1 MTRSAAGMTLVRR
14 ERHAPDYVLLLAV
27 AGLVAIGI
35 LMVYSSSAIRG
46 YVVADDTLAYVGPQ
60 ALWAALGAVALI
72 VTSRLDYRYWRLV
85 SIPLYLVAL
94 GLLVLV
100 LLPGVGRVVGGSAR
114 WLALGPLPPIH
125 PAEFA
130 KLALVIYLAH
140 WLATRGQRARG
151 FTSGMLPFLVITLPI
166 VGLIVREPDLGT
178 SAVVTVAAFIMY
190 FAAGAN
196 LLLLASLV
204 PVGLA
209 ALAYVISTNA
219 YQRDRIVGFLDPWS
233 DPRGLGFH
241 TIQGLLAL
249 GLGGVLGA
257 GLGSSVQVSGL
268 YLPNAWNDFIFAIV
282 GEELG
287 LAGGLFV
294 LALFLVVAYRGLR
307 VALGAPDTF
316 GGLLAAGITVWIT
329 VQAFVNIGVVV
340 ALLPVTGITLPFVSA
355 GGSSLM
361 VSLAAVGILLS
372 ISRET
377 APQRNWVDARAD
389 RGGRDRGTRV
399 PRPGRRSVASG
410 APGRA

>member
-1 MTRSAAGMTLVRR
+1 MRESVDIVRR

-35 LMVYSSSAIRG
+35 VMVYSSSAIRG
-46 YVVADDTLAYVGPQ
+46 YITADDTLTYVGPQ
-60 ALWAALGAVALI
+60 ALWAAVGAGVLI
-72 VTSRLDYRYWRLV
+72 LTSRLDYRYWRLLSV
-85 SIPLYLVAL
+85 PLYTIALVLL
-94 GLLVLV
+94 GLV

-114 WLALGPLPPIH
+114 WLALGPFPPLH

-140 WLATRGQRARG
+140 WMATRGQRIATFR
-151 FTSGMLPFLVITLPI
+151 SGLLPFLAIALPVVI
-166 VGLIVREPDLGT
+166 LILREPDLGT
-178 SAVVTVAAFIMY
+178 SAVVAAAALVLY

-196 LLLLASLV
+196 LVMLASLI
-204 PVGLA
+204 PIGIAAVG
-209 ALAYVISTNA
+209 YVISTNA
-219 YQRDRIVGFLDPWS
+219 YQRARIVGFLDPWS

-249 GLGGVLGA
+249 GMGGVLGT

-268 YLPNAWNDFIFAIV
+268 YLPNAWNDFIFAII

-287 LAGGLFV
+287 FAGGLLV
-294 LALFLVVAYRGLR
+294 IALFLIVAYRGLR

-316 GGLLAAGITVWIT
+316 GGLLAAGITVFIT

-340 ALLPVTGITLPFVSA
+340 SVLPVTGITLPFVSA

-372 ISRET
+372 ISRES
-377 APQRNWVDARAD
+377 APRRNWVHARAD

-399 PRPGRRSVASG
+399 PRPGRRPVASG

>member
-1 MTRSAAGMTLVRR
+1 MRESVDIVRR

-35 LMVYSSSAIRG
+35 VMVYSSSAIRG
-46 YVVADDTLAYVGPQ
+46 YVNADDTLAYVGPQ
-60 ALWAALGAVALI
+60 ALWAAVGAGVLI
-72 VTSRLDYRYWRLV
+72 LTSRLDYRYWRVLSV
-85 SIPLYLVAL
+85 PLYAMALV
-94 GLLVLV
+94 LLALV
-100 LLPGVGRVVGGSAR
+100 LLPGIGRVVGGSAR
-114 WLALGPLPPIH
+114 WLALGPFPPLH

-140 WLATRGQRARG
+140 WMATRGQRIATFR
-151 FTSGMLPFLVITLPI
+151 SGLLPFLAITLP
-166 VGLIVREPDLGT
+166 VELLILREPDLGT
-178 SAVVTVAAFIMY
+178 SAVVATAALVLY

-196 LLLLASLV
+196 LLMLASLI
-204 PVGLA
+204 PIGIAAVG
-209 ALAYVISTNA
+209 YVISTNA
-219 YQRDRIVGFLDPWS
+219 YQRARIVGFLDPWS

-249 GLGGVLGA
+249 GMGGLLGT

-268 YLPNAWNDFIFAIV
+268 YLPNAWNDFIFAII

-287 LAGGLFV
+287 FAGGLLV
-294 LALFLVVAYRGLR
+294 IALFLIVAYRGLR

-316 GGLLAAGITVWIT
+316 GGLLAAGITVFIT

-340 ALLPVTGITLPFVSA
+340 SVLPVTGITLPFVSA

-372 ISRET
+372 ISRES
-377 APQRNWVDARAD
+377 APRRNWVNARAD

-399 PRPGRRSVASG
+399 PRPGRRPVASG

>member
-1 MTRSAAGMTLVRR
+1 MSRERLDLVKR

-46 YVVADDTLAYVGPQ
+46 YIVADDTLAYVGPQ
-60 ALWAALGAVALI
+60 ALWVVLGGVALVI
-72 VTSRLDYRYWRLV
+72 TSRLDYRYGRVV
-85 SIPLYLVAL
+85 SIPLYGIALV
-94 GLLVLV
+94 LLVLV
-100 LLPGVGRVVGGSAR
+100 LLPGVGRVVGGAAR
-114 WLALGPLPPIH
+114 WLALGPLPPVH

-140 WLATRGQRARG
+140 WLATRGQRVSG
-151 FTSGMLPFLVITLPI
+151 FRTGILPFLVITLPI
-166 VGLIVREPDLGT
+166 VLLVVREPDLGT
-178 SAVVTVAAFIMY
+178 SAVLLGAATVMLFS
-190 FAAGAN
+190 AGAN
-196 LLLLASLV
+196 VLW
-204 PVGLA
+204 LA
-209 ALAYVISTNA
+209 ALAPAALAGIAWVISSNA
-219 YQRDRIVGFLDPWS
+219 YQRARIVGFLDPWS
-233 DPRGLGFH
+233 DPQGLGFH

-249 GLGGVLGA
+249 ALGGIVGS
-257 GLGSSVQVSGL
+257 GLGSSLQVAGL
-268 YLPNAWNDFIFAIV
+268 YLPNAWNDFIFAII

-287 LAGGLFV
+287 FAGGLLV
-294 LALFLVVAYRGLR
+294 IVLFLIVGYRGMR

-316 GGLLAAGITVWIT
+316 GGLLAAGITVVIV
-329 VQAFVNIGVVV
+329 VQAFVNIGVVL

-355 GGSSLM
+355 GGSSLI

-377 APQRNWVDARAD
+377 APRRNWVDARAD

-399 PRPGRRSVASG
+399 PRPGRRPVTSG

>member
-1 MTRSAAGMTLVRR
+1 VRDVEGVRR
-14 ERHAPDYVLLLAV
+14 DRHAPDYVLLLAV

-46 YVVADDTLAYVGPQ
+46 YVIADDTLAYVGPQ
-60 ALWAALGAVALI
+60 ALWAAIGGIALI
-72 VTSRLDYRYWRLV
+72 VTSRLDYRYWRVL
-85 SIPLYLVAL
+85 SIPLYVLAL
-94 GLLVLV
+94 ALLGLV
-100 LLPGVGRVVGGSAR
+100 LLPGVGRVVGGAAR
-114 WLALGPLPPIH
+114 WLALGPLPPVH

-140 WLATRGQRARG
+140 WMATRGQRISTFRAG
-151 FTSGMLPFLVITLPI
+151 LLPFLAITLP
-166 VGLIVREPDLGT
+166 VVVLILREPDLGT
-178 SAVVTVAAFIMY
+178 SAVVAGAAAILY

-196 LLLLASLV
+196 LIMLVSLI
-204 PVGLA
+204 PIGLA
-209 ALAYVISTNA
+209 GVGYLISTNA
-219 YQRDRIVGFLDPWS
+219 YQRARIVGFLDPWG

-249 GLGGVLGA
+249 GLGGVVGS

-268 YLPNAWNDFIFAIV
+268 YLPNAWNDFIFAII

-287 LAGGLFV
+287 FAGGLLV
-294 LALFLVVAYRGLR
+294 IVLFLIVAYRGLR

-316 GGLLAAGITVWIT
+316 GGLLAAGITVFIT
-329 VQAFVNIGVVV
+329 LQAFVNIGVVV
-340 ALLPVTGITLPFVSA
+340 SLLPVTGITLPFVSA
-355 GGSSLM
+355 GGSSLT

-372 ISRET
+372 ISRES
-377 APQRNWVDARAD
+377 APRRNWVHARAD

-399 PRPGRRSVASG
+399 PRPGRRPVASG

>member
-1 MTRSAAGMTLVRR
+1 MSRERLDLVKR

-46 YVVADDTLAYVGPQ
+46 YIVADDTLAYVGPQ
-60 ALWAALGAVALI
+60 ALWVVLGGVALVI
-72 VTSRLDYRYWRLV
+72 TSRLDYRYWRVV
-85 SIPLYLVAL
+85 SIPLYGIALV
-94 GLLVLV
+94 LLVLV
-100 LLPGVGRVVGGSAR
+100 LLPGVGRVVGGAAR
-114 WLALGPLPPIH
+114 WLALGPLPPVH

-140 WLATRGQRARG
+140 WLATRGQRVSG
-151 FTSGMLPFLVITLPI
+151 FRTGILPFLVITLPI
-166 VGLIVREPDLGT
+166 VLLVVREPDLGT
-178 SAVVTVAAFIMY
+178 SAVLLGAATVMLFS
-190 FAAGAN
+190 AGAN
-196 LLLLASLV
+196 VLW
-204 PVGLA
+204 LA
-209 ALAYVISTNA
+209 ALAPAALAGIAWVISSNA
-219 YQRDRIVGFLDPWS
+219 YQRARIVGFLDPWS
-233 DPRGLGFH
+233 DPQGLGFH

-249 GLGGVLGA
+249 ALGGIVGS
-257 GLGSSVQVSGL
+257 GLGSSLQVAGL
-268 YLPNAWNDFIFAIV
+268 YLPNAWNDFIFAII

-287 LAGGLFV
+287 FAGGLLV
-294 LALFLVVAYRGLR
+294 IVLFLIVGYRGMR

-316 GGLLAAGITVWIT
+316 GGLLAAGITVVIV
-329 VQAFVNIGVVV
+329 VQAFVNIGVVL

-355 GGSSLM
+355 GGSSLI

-377 APQRNWVDARAD
+377 APRRNWVDARAD

-399 PRPGRRSVASG
+399 PRPGRRPVASG

>member
-1 MTRSAAGMTLVRR
+1 MRESVDIVRR

-35 LMVYSSSAIRG
+35 VMVYSSSAIRG
-46 YVVADDTLAYVGPQ
+46 YITADDTLTYVGPQ
-60 ALWAALGAVALI
+60 ALWAAVGAGVLI
-72 VTSRLDYRYWRLV
+72 LTSRLDYRYWRLLSV
-85 SIPLYLVAL
+85 PLYAIALVLL
-94 GLLVLV
+94 GLV

-114 WLALGPLPPIH
+114 WLALGPFPPLH

-140 WLATRGQRARG
+140 WMATRGQRIATFR
-151 FTSGMLPFLVITLPI
+151 SGLLPFLAIALPVVI
-166 VGLIVREPDLGT
+166 LILREPDLGT
-178 SAVVTVAAFIMY
+178 SAVVAAAALVLY

-196 LLLLASLV
+196 LLMLASLI
-204 PVGLA
+204 PIGIAAVG
-209 ALAYVISTNA
+209 YVISTNA
-219 YQRDRIVGFLDPWS
+219 YQRARIVGFLDPWS

-249 GLGGVLGA
+249 GMGGVLGT

-268 YLPNAWNDFIFAIV
+268 YLPNAWNDFIFAII

-287 LAGGLFV
+287 FAGGLLV
-294 LALFLVVAYRGLR
+294 IALFLIVAYRGLR

-316 GGLLAAGITVWIT
+316 GGLLAAGITVFIT

-340 ALLPVTGITLPFVSA
+340 SVLPVTGITLPFVSA

-372 ISRET
+372 ISRES
-377 APQRNWVDARAD
+377 APRRNWVHARAD

-399 PRPGRRSVASG
+399 PRPGRRPVASG

>member
-1 MTRSAAGMTLVRR
+1 MRESVDVVRR

-35 LMVYSSSAIRG
+35 VMVYSSSAIRG
-46 YVVADDTLAYVGPQ
+46 YVNADDTLAYVGPQ
-60 ALWAALGAVALI
+60 ALWAAVGAGVLI
-72 VTSRLDYRYWRLV
+72 LTSRLDYRYWRVLSV
-85 SIPLYLVAL
+85 PLYAIALVLL
-94 GLLVLV
+94 GLV
-100 LLPGVGRVVGGSAR
+100 LLPGIGRVVGGSAR
-114 WLALGPLPPIH
+114 WLALGPFPPLH

-140 WLATRGQRARG
+140 WMATRGQRIATFR
-151 FTSGMLPFLVITLPI
+151 SGLLPFLAITLP
-166 VGLIVREPDLGT
+166 VVLLILREPDLGT
-178 SAVVTVAAFIMY
+178 SAVVATAALVLY

-196 LLLLASLV
+196 LLMLASLI
-204 PVGLA
+204 PIGIAAVG
-209 ALAYVISTNA
+209 YVISSNA
-219 YQRDRIVGFLDPWS
+219 YQRARIVGFLDPWS

-249 GLGGVLGA
+249 GMGGLLGT

-268 YLPNAWNDFIFAIV
+268 YLPNAWNDFIFAII

-287 LAGGLFV
+287 FAGGLLV
-294 LALFLVVAYRGLR
+294 IALFLIVAYRGLR

-316 GGLLAAGITVWIT
+316 GGLLAAGITVFIT

-340 ALLPVTGITLPFVSA
+340 SVLPVTGITLPFVSA

-372 ISRET
+372 ISRES
-377 APQRNWVDARAD
+377 APRRNWVNARAD
-389 RGGRDRGTRV
+389 RGGRDRGARV
-399 PRPGRRSVASG
+399 PRPGRRPVASG